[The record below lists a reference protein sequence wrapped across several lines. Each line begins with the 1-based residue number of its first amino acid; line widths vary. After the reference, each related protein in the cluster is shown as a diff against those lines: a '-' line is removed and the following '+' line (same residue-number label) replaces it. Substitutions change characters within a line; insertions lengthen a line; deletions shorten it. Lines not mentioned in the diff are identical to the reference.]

1 MVIIRAQK
9 INSYL
14 FLPESL
20 CSLLEERR
28 IHVKHLHLNV
38 IEKYNRSHYKVQTP
52 RWKSQLIPSLFI
64 CVIPHF
70 PCSKLFQTLSF
81 PTPSGVTRPILDKPD
96 LVKFISMFTL
106 QLNPLL
112 MDTLEFG
119 PCLSWRWGGTPYNG
133 LYGEASAERG
143 TYFRHQEYER
153 VRILLI
159 EVYKMVGK
167 SVIWVCERAQ
177 RTEQMNFMAL

>member
-9 INSYL
+9 KNSYL

-28 IHVKHLHLNV
+28 IHAKHLHLNV
-38 IEKYNRSHYKVQTP
+38 IEKKNRSHYKVQTP

-70 PCSKLFQTLSF
+70 PCSKLFQTLSV

-96 LVKFISMFTL
+96 QMKFNSMFTL

-112 MDTLEFG
+112 MDTQEFG
-119 PCLSWRWGGTPYNG
+119 PCLSQGGGGTPYKG
-133 LYGEASAERG
+133 LYREASRERG
-143 TYFRHQEYER
+143 SFFRRQ
-153 VRILLI
+153 
-159 EVYKMVGK
+159 VY
-167 SVIWVCERAQ
+167 
-177 RTEQMNFMAL
+177 